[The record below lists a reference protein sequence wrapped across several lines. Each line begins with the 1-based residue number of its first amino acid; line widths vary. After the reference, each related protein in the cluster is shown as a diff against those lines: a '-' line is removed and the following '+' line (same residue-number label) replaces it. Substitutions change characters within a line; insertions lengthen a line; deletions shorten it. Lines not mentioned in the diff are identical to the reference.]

1 MSRILRRSMAGF
13 SFIEAVE
20 VLSFAVS
27 CGEYAIA
34 PSSIPFYFISR
45 IYLSVEFVL
54 FDSNVISKGISLRRV

>member
-27 CGEYAIA
+27 CGEYA
-34 PSSIPFYFISR
+34 PSIPFYFISR